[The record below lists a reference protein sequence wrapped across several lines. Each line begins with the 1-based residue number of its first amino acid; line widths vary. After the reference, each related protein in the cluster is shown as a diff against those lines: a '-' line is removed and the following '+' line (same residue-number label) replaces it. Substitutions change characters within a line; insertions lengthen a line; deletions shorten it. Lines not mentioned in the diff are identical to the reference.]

1 MHAHS
6 YNQAKPSK
14 TYYNQAQT
22 VITTS
27 TSIPLVTHY
36 RIAVS
41 MTLKSEDKKK
51 SKIRCCPTHLETPLK
66 GTDQL

>member
-1 MHAHS
+1 MLIATTKL
-6 YNQAKPSK
+6 KPVK
-14 TYYNQAQT
+14 CITTKHT
-22 VITTS
+22 VIT

-51 SKIRCCPTHLETPLK
+51 KKAKSDVVQPI
-66 GTDQL
+66 

>member
-1 MHAHS
+1 MQVIQRPKENQALIHAHS
-6 YNQAKPSK
+6 YNNQAKTSK

-27 TSIPLVTHY
+27 TSTPLVTHY
-36 RIAVS
+36 RVAVS

-51 SKIRCCPTHLETPLK
+51 KK
-66 GTDQL
+66 